1 MSIGTAVLPV
11 WLLLLGSA
19 PAKTEEKELK
29 RALVPREKVLHSLF
43 FFSIRSERQPMNSHT
58 ELNNSTSSSRRVCSF
73 SWTWVPR

>member
-29 RALVPREKVLHSLF
+29 GPLVPREKVTHSLF
-43 FFSIRSERQPMNSHT
+43 LHDLKERLSQR
-58 ELNNSTSSSRRVCSF
+58 LLCAQ
-73 SWTWVPR
+73 

>member
-43 FFSIRSERQPMNSHT
+43 FSLYDPNGANR
-58 ELNNSTSSSRRVCSF
+58 
-73 SWTWVPR
+73 